1 MKKSFVAIFLT
12 SLLVVATFNPAFGYE
27 KKKKAASPQKHETTI
42 TSVTP
47 TTITISE
54 DKATKTFTINQFTEI
69 TVNGQKA
76 AITNLK
82 PGMNVTVTLGTDP
95 TKASRITASG
105 KM

>member
-1 MKKSFVAIFLT
+1 MKKSLVAVLLMG
-12 SLLVVATFNPAFGYE
+12 LLVVATSNPAFGAS
-27 KKKKAASPQKHETTI
+27 KKKKAAPPQKHETKI

-47 TTITISE
+47 SSVTITE
-54 DKATKTFTINQFTEI
+54 DKATKTFAINQFTEI

-76 AITNLK
+76 AITDLK